1 MTRPIIVFLFLC
13 LCAPSVL
20 AESGPDAFVG
30 RRLEDVLR
38 VLQTRGLRVVFSSEM
53 VTADMRI
60 ASEPRAK
67 GVRKQLAE
75 LLEPH
80 GLAAESGPG
89 GVVQVVRQKP
99 PKADRRRDPVP
110 TAPPKKSDADRTD
123 ADAAGAAYRERVTV
137 IADPPGPRD
146 ANVNSPRR
154 LESEELRDF
163 GGHVAD
169 DPLRIVQAL
178 PGVAGGDDFRSEY
191 SVRGSSYRHAGMVVD
206 GVIAPWLQHA
216 AVGRGDTGT
225 LSMLSSDMVQEATLQ
240 VGAYARR
247 DGGQIGPQ
255 LNLALREGS
264 RLARRV
270 RVGVSGT
277 SSNLTAEGPLGTA
290 ARGSWIV
297 GLRKSHVEWPVGR
310 DDHQITVFGFGD
322 LQSKFVYDVRPG
334 QQVSVSLVAGVSNI
348 ERDDPNLVAL
358 SDGVNRAAMATVA
371 WRSMV
376 GARTVV
382 TQRVSSLVHEYL
394 NGDQAT
400 GPANRGANRAGAYRF
415 DVTRTLFRGVVE
427 AGGQIRRVSG
437 SGRGPHAGQ
446 IEAATTD
453 AVDASWLDRSGH
465 ASFKRAL
472 GHGVTLESGFRLADS
487 TLVHHRAL
495 DRWLQAEWSP
505 GSRWFL
511 HGSTGVM
518 HQFPAIEHLRGWAGP
533 AQLRPERATYADLG
547 IGQRLSA
554 SVRWDA
560 TLFARRE
567 RDALRSPDVHLQR
580 VDGFLTNTAASNRFE
595 NLLAGS
601 ARGIELTLERR
612 SQAGLSGWVGYSYGV
627 ARYTDT
633 THHETFQ
640 ADFDQRHAINVSA
653 IAALPWKAKVGLT
666 FRGGTNFPI
675 PGYLAAR
682 GDRLFSGDE
691 RNRVRLPAYA
701 RLDLRAERGL
711 DLGGLHFAVFAETLN
726 ILNRTN
732 LGLADGLIL
741 RDTGEAVGFTERLF
755 PRLVSAGLRF
765 EF

>member
-1 MTRPIIVFLFLC
+1 MTQMMAKFIVVLLSLC
-13 LCAPSVL
+13 LGVTSVF
-20 AESGPDAFVG
+20 AQSGPDAFVG
-30 RRLEDVLR
+30 RRLEDALR
-38 VLQTRGLRVVFSSEM
+38 VLQMRGLRVVFSSEM

-67 GVRKQLAE
+67 SGRKQLAE

-80 GLAAESGPG
+80 GLAAENGPG
-89 GVVQVVRQKP
+89 GVIQVVRQKQ
-99 PKADRRRDPVP
+99 PKAERPRGPV
-110 TAPPKKSDADRTD
+110 APAPQRKADADHSD
-123 ADAAGAAYRERVTV
+123 VLSAGTVYRERVTV
-137 IADPPGPRD
+137 TASPPGPRD
-146 ANVNSPRR
+146 VTGNSPRR
-154 LESEELRDF
+154 LESGELQAF

-191 SVRGSSYRHAGMVVD
+191 SVRGSPYHHAGMVVD

-225 LSMLSSDMVQEATLQ
+225 MSMLPSDMVQEATLH

-264 RLARRV
+264 RLARRY
-270 RVGVSGT
+270 RMGVSGT
-277 SSNLTAEGPLGTA
+277 TATLTAEGPLGAA

-358 SDGVNRAAMATVA
+358 ADGVNRATMATVA
-371 WRSMV
+371 WRSIV
-376 GARTVV
+376 GSRTVV
-382 TQRVSSLVHEYL
+382 TQRMSSLVHEYL

-400 GPANRGANRAGAYRF
+400 GPANRGTNRAGAYRF

-427 AGGQIRRVSG
+427 AGGQVRRVRG
-437 SGRGPHAGQ
+437 SGRGPEV
-446 IEAATTD
+446 I
-453 AVDASWLDRSGH
+453 DASWSERSGH
-465 ASFKRAL
+465 ASFRRTL
-472 GHGVTLESGFRLADS
+472 GAGVTLESGLRLADS

-518 HQFPAIEHLRGWAGP
+518 HQFPALEHVRGWAGP
-533 AQLRPERATYADLG
+533 VQLRPERATYVDLG
-547 IGQRLSA
+547 IGQRLSS

-567 RDALRSPDVHLQR
+567 RDVLRRPEAHLR
-580 VDGFLTNTAASNRFE
+580 MVDGIFADKGVGDRFE
-595 NLLAGS
+595 NVLAGS
-601 ARGIELTLERR
+601 ARGMELTLERR
-612 SQAGLSGWVGYSYGV
+612 RQTGLSGWVGYSYGV
-627 ARYTDT
+627 ARHTDT

-653 IAALPWKAKVGLT
+653 SAALPWKTRVGLT

-675 PGYLAAR
+675 PGYLVAR
-682 GDRLFSGDE
+682 GSQLFPGDE

-701 RLDLRAERGL
+701 RLDLRAERAF
-711 DLGGLHFAVFAETLN
+711 DHRGLHFTLFAETLN
-726 ILNRTN
+726 VLNRTN
-732 LGLADGLIL
+732 VGLADGVIM
-741 RDTGEAVGFTERLF
+741 RDTGEAIGFTERLF
-755 PRLVSAGLRF
+755 PRLMSAGLRF